1 MEVDKNNYLERMHE
15 LEDLYNKSKS
25 YLDRRDFMEQI
36 KALEVEISLNYNSK
50 NNINKDDQ
58 G

>member
-36 KALEVEISLNYNSK
+36 KALELEISLNYNSK